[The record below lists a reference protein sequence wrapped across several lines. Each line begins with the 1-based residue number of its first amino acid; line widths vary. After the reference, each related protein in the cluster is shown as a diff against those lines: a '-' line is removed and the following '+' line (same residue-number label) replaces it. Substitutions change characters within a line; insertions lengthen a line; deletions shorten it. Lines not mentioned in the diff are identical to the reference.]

1 MYQTI
6 EELTRLARERDCP
19 LWQIVLEGEQALT
32 GLGEEEIWRRLEQRY
47 DIMFQSAT
55 KALDRGLGAGTLID
69 GVSARQQSYGDGP
82 GSITGGFVNRLMA
95 RALSGSECN
104 AAMGRIC
111 AAPTAGSCG
120 ILPAVL
126 LSVGERYSL
135 DKRTVLEGLMT
146 ASGLGGIVMENAT
159 VAGAEGGCQAECGV
173 AAAMAAAA
181 AVQMAGGDNDTAIHA
196 FGLTLMNCMGLICD
210 PIAGLVQIPCAQRN
224 ASQAVNAV
232 LSADMALAGMH
243 SPIPA
248 DEMVEAMFQ
257 VGQMMPRQLRE
268 TALGGIAASP
278 AAKAIQA
285 SLDGA

>member
-6 EELTRLARERDCP
+6 EELSRLAQARGCP
-19 LWQIVLEGEQALT
+19 LWQIVLEAEQQLT
-32 GLGEEEIWRRLEQRY
+32 GLAPEEIWRRLEQRY
-47 DIMFQSAT
+47 DIMLQSAA
-55 KALDRGLGAGTLID
+55 KALDRGLGAPTLID
-69 GVSARQQSYGDGP
+69 GIAARQQAHA
-82 GSITGGFVNRLMA
+82 GSAQNLTGAFLNRVMA
-95 RALSGSECN
+95 RALSSSECN

-126 LSVGERYSL
+126 ISVGERYSL
-135 DKRTVLEGLMT
+135 DKQTILEGLMT

-181 AVQMAGGDNDTAIHA
+181 AVQMAGGDNDSALHA
-196 FGLTLMNCMGLICD
+196 FGLALMNCMGLICD
-210 PIAGLVQIPCAQRN
+210 PIAGLVQVPCAQRN

-232 LSADMALAGMH
+232 LSADMALAGQC
-243 SPIPA
+243 SPIPP
-248 DEMVEAMFQ
+248 DEMVEAMYQ

-268 TALGGIAASP
+268 TALGGVAASP
-278 AAKAIQA
+278 TGKAIQA
-285 SLDGA
+285 RQQEM